1 MKIRLRGASVAIP
14 IFASLILLARSAS
27 AQQTAFQDPLL
38 DHLTGTWVLQGTI
51 GGSATTHD
59 IDADWVLGHE
69 YVRIHEASREKDAQ
83 GQPAYEAIV
92 FIGWDQ
98 PSSRYACLWLD
109 STGGGGLT
117 GQAIGYAKRGGD
129 DIAFLFKAGDGSLFH
144 TTFAY
149 SRSADTWQWLMDG
162 EEKGKLQP
170 FARVK
175 LSRK

>member
-1 MKIRLRGASVAIP
+1 MKPILRSASV
-14 IFASLILLARSAS
+14 SLFVFSSIILFSLSAS
-27 AQQTAFQDPLL
+27 AQQAAFQDPLL
-38 DHLTGTWVLQGTI
+38 DHLIGKWVLQGTI

-59 IDADWVLGHE
+59 IDAEWVLGHE
-69 YVRIHEASREKDAQ
+69 YVRIHEVSREKDAK
-83 GQPAYEAIV
+83 GRPAYEAIV

-98 PSSRYACLWLD
+98 PSSQYACLWLD

-117 GQAIGYAKRGGD
+117 GQAIGHAKRGGD

-149 SRSADTWQWLMDG
+149 DKSTDSWQWLMDG
-162 EEKGKLQP
+162 EEGGKLQP

-175 LSRK
+175 LTRK